1 MASQFESGWE
11 YQSFLTLK
19 EKDLVNLL
27 KDIENLESALIGINE
42 GASDEKYAAVYS
54 LEKLLLE
61 KKDMVSEFEAEY
73 ANRVVTQ

>member
-1 MASQFESGWE
+1 
-11 YQSFLTLK
+11 
-19 EKDLVNLL
+19 LVNLL
-27 KDIENLESALIGINE
+27 KDIEILESALIGINE

-73 ANRVVTQ
+73 ANRVATQ